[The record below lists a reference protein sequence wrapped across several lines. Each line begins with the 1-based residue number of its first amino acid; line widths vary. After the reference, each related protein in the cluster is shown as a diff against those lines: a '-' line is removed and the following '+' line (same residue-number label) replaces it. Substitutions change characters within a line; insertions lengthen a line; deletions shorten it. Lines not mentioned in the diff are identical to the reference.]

1 MLHHGCA
8 MHTQRLHVRQ
18 AEAADLPA
26 IMDVY
31 HAAQEM
37 MIRTGNPTQW
47 GRKNPPE
54 ELVREDIRRG
64 VCHVVTDGGGRICG
78 VFACILGEDKTYRS
92 IEDGSWP
99 NDEPYATIHRIAGD
113 GTEHGVFQTALEF
126 CKGRSANIR
135 IDTHR
140 DNKVMQSLIERNGF
154 LRCGIIHIADGTE
167 RIAYQLVQAAGS
179 DSRTPASPRS

>member
-1 MLHHGCA
+1 
-8 MHTQRLHVRQ
+8 MHTQRLYVRQ

-47 GRKNPPE
+47 GRRNPPE
-54 ELVREDIRRG
+54 ERVREDIRQG
-64 VCHVVTDGGGRICG
+64 FCHVVTDGGGRICG
-78 VFACILGEDKTYRS
+78 VFACILGEDKTYRV
-92 IEDGSWP
+92 IEDGSWL

-113 GTEHGVFQTALEF
+113 GTVHGVFKASLEF
-126 CKGRSANIR
+126 CKERFRNIR

-140 DNKVMQSLIERNGF
+140 DNKVMQTLIERNGF

-167 RIAYQLVQAAGS
+167 RIAYQLVQAAGNNGEL
-179 DSRTPASPRS
+179 PVGLRS